1 MSLKIAPSILAADFS
16 RLADQVRAVEAGGAD
31 QIHVDIMDGHF
42 VPNLSMGPLVVAAL
56 NRCTRLPLDVH
67 LMITD
72 PGRYLDA
79 FIEAGAAHI
88 SFHIEVA
95 PDPGELVKRL
105 RERGVGVGVAV
116 NPETP
121 VDPVLEVADQI
132 DMVVVMTVHP
142 GFGGQSFLGENLE
155 KVRALRAWEK
165 ARGPLGSGREL
176 DIEVDGGID
185 ITTGPLA
192 AEAGANVHVAGS
204 SVFGAPDPGR
214 AVRELRRALS
224 G

>member
-1 MSLKIAPSILAADFS
+1 
-16 RLADQVRAVEAGGAD
+16 
-31 QIHVDIMDGHF
+31 MDGHF
-42 VPNLSMGPLVVAAL
+42 VPNLSLGPLVVEAL
-56 NRCTRLPLDVH
+56 KRCTRLPLDVH

-72 PGRYLDA
+72 PGRYIDP
-79 FIEAGAAHI
+79 FIEAGADHI
-88 SFHIEVA
+88 SFHIEVV
-95 PDPGELVKRL
+95 PEPGELVRRL
-105 RERGVGVGVAV
+105 RQRGVGVGVAV

-142 GFGGQSFLGENLE
+142 GFGGQSFLGANLE
-155 KVRALRAWEK
+155 KVRALRDWEK
-165 ARGPLGSGREL
+165 AHGRLENGRRL
-176 DIEVDGGID
+176 DVEVDGGID

-204 SVFGAPDPGR
+204 SVFGASDPGR
-214 AVRELRRALS
+214 AVGDLRRALS